1 MLINLKSK
9 SIYIALVC
17 TVFFFITLKISD
29 LTPFYGDEFYTLDI
43 ENINKPIT
51 YNIIL
56 SRFIESISV
65 GPDSIFTLRLSSV
78 VFSIL
83 GIILFLWYIPKDHIQ
98 FCVASFV
105 IVSNSFIIRDAI
117 FFRYYSFYFLC
128 SVLLFIY
135 IIRWSNY
142 FSINNK
148 LVINGIGIIVAP
160 YLLFIMNTLQFIFAF
175 IFLVIYKKIKNYKY
189 RLIMGSTVLFSL
201 LILLLFPK
209 IIWIV
214 FNSMNISEHMIIDI
228 NSINIRGFS
237 IAILVKPF
245 YAFFQMIFGYHLTP
259 SESFFIIILFL
270 LLAFSYCYLAYL
282 YFKSK
287 GLESFL
293 LLLFTICMPFLFIY
307 YIIEPLSFE
316 GFTQLESKHG
326 MLILPLILFFSV
338 KSVELMPKTQY
349 IPFLILLLSSQL
361 LGLNQTFNSSYTDWE
376 HIIQKIKSNYNKND
390 TALIIDGRSIQNVNF
405 YGRQSIDE
413 ENTLRI
419 WMGVDSLKKKVRDKS
434 NVILLMNDYKSYS
447 NLSLKQNWNAGGDSY
462 SKVSNIN
469 SILHWLNNEYSLRDS
484 YIYYPT
490 FMYVMN
496 KKEFPDNGHTF
507 SVWKHHLKDL
517 RLPIKTNYDKKIL
530 SSVLIASEDS
540 LDIIIDSTLFMN
552 LENSIQLSDGDTV
565 GIMETNTKSTYL
577 IKGVNIWDLFAE
589 FYGEPIDEEKVFHSW
604 LHTPLVSGSIKYDG
618 SYFKHRAS
626 LYYIDHDFSKG
637 ATINLI
643 NTSKYSMIRVWL

>member
-43 ENINKPIT
+43 ENITKPIT

-209 IIWIV
+209 IIWII

-245 YAFFQMIFGYHLTP
+245 YAFFQMIFGYHLIPT
-259 SESFFIIILFL
+259 ESFFIIILFL

-349 IPFLILLLSSQL
+349 IPFLIILLLSQL

-496 KKEFPDNGHTF
+496 KKEFPDDGHTF

-517 RLPIKTNYDKKIL
+517 ELPIKTNYDKKIL
-530 SSVLIASEDS
+530 SSLLIASEDS
-540 LDIIIDSTLFMN
+540 VDIIIDSTLFMN

-626 LYYIDHDFSKG
+626 IYYIDHDFSTG